1 MTNLFENIF
10 YRNLVKEAANEPIVP
25 QENDNDQTT
34 DAEAMQATLDPGTNP
49 ADLDVKQHTIV
60 AAQASAAAA
69 AKMISEVQG
78 WVTKLDEMI
87 KYLNSTDSRSI
98 QSQLASAAPKSLF
111 DSIRIGE
118 SKKISRVSMDM
129 ASLSE
134 MFKGYLAGAAD
145 PKYKGI

>member
-10 YRNLVKEAANEPIVP
+10 YSNLVKEATDEQNVP
-25 QENDNDQTT
+25 QAGDETT
-34 DAEAMQATLDPGTNP
+34 DAQAMQATLDPGTNP
-49 ADLDVKQHTIV
+49 DDLDVKQHTIV

-69 AKMISEVQG
+69 AKMITQVQG
-78 WVTKLDEMI
+78 WVAKLDEMT
-87 KYLNSTDSRSI
+87 KFLNSTDAQSI
-98 QSQLASAAPKSLF
+98 QSQLASATPKSLF

-118 SKKISRVSMDM
+118 SKKISRVSMDI

-134 MFKGYLAGAAD
+134 MLKGYLAGAND

>member
-34 DAEAMQATLDPGTNP
+34 DAEAMQATLDPGTDP
-49 ADLDVKQHTIV
+49 TDLDVQQHTLV

-69 AKMISEVQG
+69 AKMVSEVQG
-78 WVTKLDEMI
+78 WVTRLDEMI
-87 KYLNSTDSRSI
+87 KFLNSTDPKSI

-111 DSIRIGE
+111 DSIRVGE
-118 SKKISRVSMDM
+118 SKKISRVSMDI

-134 MFKGYLAGAAD
+134 MLKGYLAGATD
-145 PKYKGI
+145 PKYRGV